1 MLRRNARRAK
11 GSHPVAVG
19 NFASPTGF
27 DKANPNRPK
36 FDLRPGRNRKVQVRV
51 DYLLGLLGV
60 NHWATWLWVKIVRS
74 KEGEM
79 QWKVVKNFSYG
90 CRWW

>member
-36 FDLRPGRNRKVQVRV
+36 FDRATIARFKYALIICSA
-51 DYLLGLLGV
+51 Y
-60 NHWATWLWVKIVRS
+60 WASTTGQR
-74 KEGEM
+74 G
-79 QWKVVKNFSYG
+79 YG
-90 CRWW
+90 